1 MKQISF
7 IKVEPIQDV
16 GVHIDSRCIRL
27 RIDIIEVTYLR
38 DGEFCGYA
46 LFEGM
51 LTTSL
56 LITIFHTLLPILTVS
71 QFDLEMGKLAS

>member
-1 MKQISF
+1 M
-7 IKVEPIQDV
+7 
-16 GVHIDSRCIRL
+16 

-38 DGEFCGYA
+38 DGEFCSYA

-56 LITIFHTLLPILTVS
+56 LITIFHMLLPILTVS